1 MARKKNAK
9 VIQLFTDQAYDGG
22 AVEILAQYEPGPVY
36 IIATETPEGPG
47 VFLCDVPFT
56 IEEAEAQHDFMNE
69 QDDDDLDDIEVPL
82 DTLEVDIE

>member
-1 MARKKNAK
+1 MARKKNEK

-36 IIATETPEGPG
+36 VLATETPEGPG

-69 QDDDDLDDIEVPL
+69 ADDDDLDDIEVPL